1 MPANG
6 LSRSFRTAVNSRR
19 RNTTPW
25 RRAVGL
31 LYHSNPALLSALLT
45 ALLLLL
51 DTPRAE
57 AASKPKEIFWL
68 IPHTHWEGAVFKT
81 REEYLDMGLPNILT
95 AVRLLKEHPN
105 YRFVLDQV
113 AYFKPFLERY
123 PEEASAF
130 RKFVAEGR
138 LQLVGGL
145 DVMPDDNI
153 PSGESFVRQIL
164 YGKGY
169 CRKEL
174 GVEVRVGWLL
184 DTFGHNAQLPQILR
198 LAGYNSFWFSRG
210 VEDRSKMTS
219 EFLWEGLDGTRIP
232 AFWLPFSYGY
242 LSSPPTNLA
251 GFTDFM
257 KKRWERLGSFSRG
270 GDRVGLAGF
279 DVSEPELYVA
289 SLIEEFNRQSDMP
302 FTLRIGVPTDFES
315 VVAKRT
321 DLPVVSGERNPLFQG
336 VYSSRIELKERMR
349 DMERLLT
356 TVEKFAALA
365 NWLGARTD
373 EQMLWRA
380 WEPALFNV
388 THDLSSGVMTDGVY
402 ADTVRSYDFS
412 GRLANELLENCM
424 GNVVSQIDTRGP
436 GTALVVF
443 NSLGWPRT
451 DAVEA
456 DVGFAET
463 DVADFDLLDA
473 AGKVVPSQ
481 LVDSERFQDGRL
493 KRVKFVF
500 VAKDVPAVG
509 HVVYHLVSRKSAGE
523 SKSAFTETNGTG
535 VMENECF
542 RGNFD
547 LATGAITSLRMKHG
561 DWEALASSANVVAR
575 EEDHGDFWE
584 LYHNLDGG
592 QNVIMKR
599 PLNVPQPGQAHFS
612 NEEQGTNSGVVSRGP
627 VFSEFYVNH
636 PFGSNTFS
644 TRVRLYRDVQR
655 VDFHTTILNNDAF
668 VRYRLLVP
676 TSIQDGHNFQEI
688 PFGAIE
694 RPMNQEFPAQN
705 WSDYSD
711 SRHGLALLN
720 RGLPG
725 NNVSDGTLMLSLM
738 RSARIQSYGI
748 GGGFEGQGSDSGLEL
763 GKQLTFHYAL
773 VPHAG
778 DWRDARAYRS
788 GLEFNNPLLV
798 RKAAPH
804 EGILAGKWGLVEV
817 SPANVVLSA
826 LKPAA
831 DGATVLRVYEA
842 SGKATTGATL
852 KVFARM
858 KSAQAANLMENS
870 GNELKL
876 QNNILRFDLHP
887 FEIKT
892 FKLRLERKGNP
903 AAK

>member
-1 MPANG
+1 MQLKPQM
-6 LSRSFRTAVNSRR
+6 
-19 RNTTPW
+19 NTDGH
-25 RRAVGL
+25 RYDLCFLRFLLCVLGGL
-31 LYHSNPALLSALLT
+31 LLALDARGS
-45 ALLLLL
+45 
-51 DTPRAE
+51 E
-57 AASKPKEIFWL
+57 ASESTSGGKPKDTFWL

-138 LQLVGGL
+138 LQIVGGL

-153 PSGESFVRQIL
+153 PGGESFVRQIL
-164 YGKGY
+164 YGKSY

-174 GVEVRVGWLL
+174 GVEVKVGWLL

-210 VEDRSKMTS
+210 VEDRSKMRS

-242 LSSPPTNLA
+242 LSGPPTNLA
-251 GFTDFM
+251 GFTDFI
-257 KKRWERLGSFSRG
+257 KKKWERLTPFSRG

-289 SLIEEFNRQSDMP
+289 SLVKEFNRQSNMP
-302 FTLRIGVPTDFES
+302 FTLRIGLPTDFES
-315 VVAKRT
+315 MVANRT
-321 DLPVVSGERNPLFQG
+321 DLPVLAGERNPLFQG
-336 VYSSRIELKERMR
+336 VYSSRIELKQRMR
-349 DMERLLT
+349 DIERLLT
-356 TVEKFAALA
+356 TVEKFEALA
-365 NWLGARTD
+365 NWLGSRMD

-402 ADTVRSYDFS
+402 ADTVSSYDFS
-412 GRLANELLENCM
+412 RRLANELLENCT
-424 GNVVSQIDTRGP
+424 GSIVSQIDTRGP
-436 GTALVVF
+436 GIALVVF
-443 NSLGWPRT
+443 NSLGWRRT
-451 DAVEA
+451 DAAEA
-456 DVGFAET
+456 DVGFAEP
-463 DVADFDLLDA
+463 DVADFALLDST
-473 AGKVVPSQ
+473 GKVVPSQ

-500 VAKDVPAVG
+500 VAKDVPALG
-509 HVVYHLVSRKSAGE
+509 HAVYHILPRKLAGE
-523 SKSAFTETNGTG
+523 SKTAVTETSGAG
-535 VMENECF
+535 VMENEYF
-542 RGNFD
+542 RASID
-547 LATGAITSLRMKHG
+547 LATGAMTSLRMKQG
-561 DWEALASSANVVAR
+561 DWEALAGAGNVVAR

-584 LYHNLDGG
+584 LYQNLDGG

-599 PLNVPQPGQAHFS
+599 PLNVPRPGQAQFS
-612 NEEQGTNSGVVSRGP
+612 NEERGTNSGVVVHGP
-627 VFSEFYVNH
+627 VFSESQVTH

-644 TRVRLYRDVQR
+644 TSVRLYHDIQR
-655 VDFHTTILNNDAF
+655 VDFATKILNKDAF

-676 TSIQDGHNFQEI
+676 TSLQRGRNFQEI

-694 RPMNQEFPAQN
+694 RPRNQEFPAQN
-705 WSDYSD
+705 WIDYSD
-711 SRHGLALLN
+711 SGHGLTLLN

-725 NNVSDGTLMLSLM
+725 NNIADGTLMLSLM
-738 RSARIQSYGI
+738 RSSRIQSYGI

-763 GKQLTFHYAL
+763 GKELTFQYAL

-778 DWRDARAYRS
+778 DWREARAYRA

-798 RKAAPH
+798 HKAASH
-804 EGILAGKWGLVEV
+804 EGVLPGKWGLVEI
-817 SPANVVLSA
+817 SPANVVMSA
-826 LKPAA
+826 LKPAT
-831 DGATVLRVYEA
+831 DGTAVLRVYEA
-842 SGKATTGATL
+842 SGKVTTGATL
-852 KVFARM
+852 KVFARI
-858 KSAQAANLMENS
+858 KSAQAANLMGDS
-870 GNELKL
+870 GDELKV
-876 QNNILRFDLHP
+876 QNNTVRFDLHP

-892 FKLRLERKGNP
+892 FKLLLEGKGNP